1 LCCFCCFCLICI
13 LQLDVPLTVDMRNF
27 PPMVAE
33 AYVHVLMQTLEA
45 RGQAAAGGSDMA
57 RRRVVAQPVRL
68 VVPPFDHNYVMWP
81 SYVNKLFV
89 HYNEQLLERQVGV

>member
-1 LCCFCCFCLICI
+1 
-13 LQLDVPLTVDMRNF
+13 
-27 PPMVAE
+27 MVAE

-45 RGQAAAGGSDMA
+45 RGNSATGGSDMS
-57 RRRVVAQPVRL
+57 RQRQIVAQPVRL

-89 HYNEQLLERQVGV
+89 HYNEQLLERQVGVI

>member
-1 LCCFCCFCLICI
+1 
-13 LQLDVPLTVDMRNF
+13 
-27 PPMVAE
+27 MVAE

-45 RGQAAAGGSDMA
+45 RGNSAAGGSDMS
-57 RRRVVAQPVRL
+57 RQRQIVAQPVRL

-89 HYNEQLLERQVGV
+89 HYNEQLLERQVGISVGLYFVIFSYGKPFQAL